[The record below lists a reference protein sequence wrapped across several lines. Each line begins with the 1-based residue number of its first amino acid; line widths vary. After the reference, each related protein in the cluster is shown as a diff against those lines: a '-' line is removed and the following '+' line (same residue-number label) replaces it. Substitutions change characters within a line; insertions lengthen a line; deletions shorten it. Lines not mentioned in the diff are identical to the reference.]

1 MLFFPLSE
9 SDKAPHYIYPSNPN
23 GSKLQTVTITMWV
36 IQALAQCSPRRYL
49 MSNTYDYLWYFLEN
63 LVMLSKTV
71 YAFLQRKG
79 LYTPK
84 NRFLITSKNKLDSDL
99 HGHHG
104 FSSKSKNLFFYFWK
118 FSNSD
123 ERSAIGWIERKT
135 KFQIFPIFIF
145 RVMVILATFLWKN
158 HSNFQW

>member
-79 LYTPK
+79 LYTPR
-84 NRFLITSKNKLDSDL
+84 NRFLITSKNMIVVTVLLLIRHKPNSVWFIIDKLVHKFGYNRFLYMFSTRSRL
-99 HGHHG
+99 G
-104 FSSKSKNLFFYFWK
+104 FLSC
-118 FSNSD
+118 
-123 ERSAIGWIERKT
+123 
-135 KFQIFPIFIF
+135 
-145 RVMVILATFLWKN
+145 
-158 HSNFQW
+158 